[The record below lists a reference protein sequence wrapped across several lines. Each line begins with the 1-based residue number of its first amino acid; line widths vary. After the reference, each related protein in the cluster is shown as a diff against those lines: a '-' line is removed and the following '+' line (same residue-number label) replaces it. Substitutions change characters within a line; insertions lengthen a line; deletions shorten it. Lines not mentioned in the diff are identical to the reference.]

1 VLPGQ
6 STVSCSN
13 GIFETKEMPTAL
25 IDLYRILLRRG
36 GRVAH
41 PNGIEPAPE
50 KRRGMTLIGYDGI
63 SGVREFERLNAAVQG
78 AKLKVPI
85 AECYPLAQ
93 ARKSHERLAEG
104 HVIGKIVLAVHDHI

>member
-1 VLPGQ
+1 
-6 STVSCSN
+6 
-13 GIFETKEMPTAL
+13 
-25 IDLYRILLRRG
+25 
-36 GRVAH
+36 
-41 PNGIEPAPE
+41 
-50 KRRGMTLIGYDGI
+50 MTLIRYDGI
-63 SGVREFERLNAAVQG
+63 SGVREFERGNAAVQG